1 MIEIRNLCVDYKE
14 GRAIDNLNLDIQS
27 GKLTVLA
34 APNGGGKST
43 LLKTICGLI
52 EKTEGSILIDGK
64 DTAAMSRQERA
75 KKTAYM
81 LQTRNTPNIQAKRM
95 VLHGRFP
102 YLSYPRK
109 YGKKDYEIAAE
120 AMEKADVQK
129 LADSFLPELSGG
141 ERQRVYLAMTL
152 AQDTEI
158 VLMDEPM
165 NFLDVKHQLE
175 LLELAKNLAAEG
187 RTVVM
192 VIHDIRIAMQE
203 ADELVILN
211 GGSLAAAGTPD
222 EILKAG
228 IIKKVFG
235 ADIGFVETGA
245 GRRFYYI

>member
-1 MIEIRNLCVDYKE
+1 MKHVDIFTD
-14 GRAIDNLNLDIQS
+14 GACSGNPGPGGWGAILRY
-27 GKLTVLA
+27 
-34 APNGGGKST
+34 NGT
-43 LLKTICGLI
+43 
-52 EKTEGSILIDGK
+52 EK
-64 DTAAMSRQERA
+64 
-75 KKTAYM
+75 
-81 LQTRNTPNIQAKRM
+81 
-95 VLHGRFP
+95 
-102 YLSYPRK
+102 
-109 YGKKDYEIAAE
+109 
-120 AMEKADVQK
+120 
-129 LADSFLPELSGG
+129 ELSGG

-175 LLELAKNLAAEG
+175 LLELAKKLAAEG